1 MSDTSG
7 GRSPTRSR
15 GAAAR
20 CAGLVKRYGDVTA
33 VAGLDLAVARGE
45 CFGLLGPNGAGKTT
59 TVEILEGL
67 TAPDAGVVEL
77 LGVRLGCGRDR
88 QLRERVGVQL
98 QETQLGEKLTVEE
111 TLRLFA
117 SFFARSRPTG
127 EVVAALE
134 LEEKRHARVGKLS
147 GGQKQR
153 LALAC
158 ALVGDPELLF
168 LDEPTTGLDPQARL
182 RVWEIVERFR
192 EGGGTVVLTTHAMD
206 EAARLCDRVAIM
218 DHGNVLKLD
227 RPSAL
232 VAALDADQIV
242 EFRARGEVARE
253 VLAALPGVSAATCRG
268 DAWQLSVRRIDLA
281 LPALLALLERE
292 SVALEALA
300 THQATL
306 EDVFV
311 GLTGRGLRDV

>member
-7 GRSPTRSR
+7 GRQPVRSH

-77 LGVRLGCGRDR
+77 LGERWGCGHDR

-242 EFRARGEVARE
+242 EFRARGEVGRKA
-253 VLAALPGVSAATCRG
+253 LAALPGVSAVAQRG
-268 DAWQLSVRRIDLA
+268 GAWQLSVRRIDLA

-292 SVALEALA
+292 SVPLEALA